1 MKANKL
7 MKALAASAMSLALVA
22 GMTAMPAMAI
32 DVSIP
37 NGGGTTKAITF
48 TTTLDMTNAT
58 GASVPTVTFNYTIA
72 AGTAV
77 NDDATNMEIL
87 AGEQAGSVVIGDAA
101 FVPGDGEATTTK
113 AVAVDFSNVTF
124 PNVGIYR
131 YEITATQTSD
141 ADITMDSDNTR
152 TLDVY
157 VTNKDGG
164 GLEISHFVL
173 MEDAVKLLQ
182 TGEYETSVAKSTGFT
197 NSYTTYDLSL
207 DKVVAGTMGDK
218 TKEFDFTINF
228 TDGTRG
234 ETMKYGD
241 TTITFND
248 GGTAS
253 VTGIKLADSTAVA
266 TITGIPSEVQYTV
279 VENIAKTEGYTT
291 TATVQKG
298 AGTDTTANV
307 TVADTTQTVARQ
319 TMGKNDNA
327 VVVTNTKN
335 AVNPTGIILNVAP
348 YALMVVIALA
358 GVVVFLRKRVED

>member
-37 NGGGTTKAITF
+37 NDEGTTTAITF
-48 TTTLDMTNAT
+48 TTTLDMANAT
-58 GASVPTVTFNYTIA
+58 GANVPAVTFDYSIA

-77 NDDATNMEIL
+77 DDDATNKEIL
-87 AGEQAGSVVIGDAA
+87 AGVVDNISIGDAVFTA
-101 FVPGDGEATTTK
+101 GGNATQTVT
-113 AVAVDFSNVTF
+113 VNFSNVTF
-124 PNVGIYR
+124 PHAGIYR
-131 YEITATQTSD
+131 YEITAIDPSD
-141 ADITMDSDNTR
+141 ADITMDEDNTR

-157 VTNKDGG
+157 VTNKTGG
-164 GLEISHFVL
+164 GLEISYVVL
-173 MEDAVKLLQ
+173 MKDAVNLLQ
-182 TGEYETSVAKSTGFT
+182 TGAYAGTVAKSEGFT
-197 NSYTTYDLSL
+197 NSYTTYDLTL
-207 DKVVAGTMGDK
+207 DKVVVGTMGDK
-218 TKEFDFTINF
+218 TKEFNFTINF
-228 TDGTRG
+228 TGGTQG
-234 ETMKYGD
+234 ETMTYGEQ
-241 TTITFND
+241 TITFGEN
-248 GGTAS
+248 GTAS

-266 TITGIPSEVQYTV
+266 TITGIPSGVSYTV
-279 VENIAKTEGYTT
+279 VENIARNEGYTA

-298 AGTDTTANV
+298 TGTATPATV
-307 TVADTTQTVARQ
+307 TVADTTQTVAQQ

-358 GVVVFLRKRVED
+358 GVVVFLRKRVEE